1 MILVTGA
8 TGHVGAELVVQLA
21 ARGEPVRGM
30 TRRPAAV
37 SFPAGVEAVYGDFD
51 DPASIDAAFAGVDRA
66 FVMSPQ
72 PPGSAEH
79 PTHELSLVDA
89 ARRAG
94 VGHLVKLSVY
104 DGGAGDDVIGA
115 WNREAE
121 AAVVESG
128 LDWTLL
134 RPGRFMSNALQWAP
148 MIRRGDTVN
157 VPFAFRP
164 AVPIDPADI
173 AAVAVAALIGDG
185 ERNVAYRLS
194 GPEVLTPAD
203 ELRILAGAL
212 GRRLELVEPPVEAVR
227 AGMVAAGMGEPMA
240 DAIIARALSDEPR
253 PEVLPTIERLLHRPP
268 ATYARWARAHAG
280 QFSPTSPSVPR

>member
-8 TGHVGAELVVQLA
+8 TGHVGGELVGQLA

-66 FVMSPQ
+66 FVMSAQ
-72 PPGSAEH
+72 PPGSTEH
-79 PTHELSLVDA
+79 PTHELMLAGA

-94 VGHLVKLSVY
+94 VGHVVKLSVY
-104 DGGAGDDVIGA
+104 DGGGGDDVIGA

-185 ERNVAYRLS
+185 ERNVAYQLS

-203 ELRILAGAL
+203 ELRILAGVL
-212 GRRLELVEPPVEAVR
+212 GRRLQLVEPPIGAVR
-227 AGMVAAGMGEPMA
+227 AGMVAAGTGEPVV
-240 DAIIARALSDEPR
+240 DAIIALVLSGEPR
-253 PEVLPTIERLLHRPP
+253 PEVLPTVERLLNRPP
-268 ATYARWARAHAG
+268 ATYAEWARAHAG
-280 QFSPTSPSVPR
+280 QFSPSPPR

>member
-8 TGHVGAELVVQLA
+8 TGHVGGELVAQLA
-21 ARGEPVRGM
+21 ALGEPVRGM

-66 FVMSPQ
+66 FVMSAQ
-72 PPGSAEH
+72 PPGSTEH
-79 PTHELSLVDA
+79 PTHELMLAGA

-94 VGHLVKLSVY
+94 VGHVVKLSVY

-121 AAVVESG
+121 AAGVESG

-157 VPFAFRP
+157 VPFAFPP
-164 AVPIDPADI
+164 ALPIEPAAI
-173 AAVAVAALIGDG
+173 PPPAAGGPIG
-185 ERNVAYRLS
+185 ER
-194 GPEVLTPAD
+194 
-203 ELRILAGAL
+203 
-212 GRRLELVEPPVEAVR
+212 
-227 AGMVAAGMGEPMA
+227 
-240 DAIIARALSDEPR
+240 AR
-253 PEVLPTIERLLHRPP
+253 
-268 ATYARWARAHAG
+268 
-280 QFSPTSPSVPR
+280 